1 MVNLQVNIQEHPCES
16 NMFQG
21 SCRMVWVMFV
31 PPGCPKPV
39 SELDLNTSEDFEHV
53 SFGKVTAP
61 GVMCCI
67 VRDVWTV
74 CRR

>member
-1 MVNLQVNIQEHPCES
+1 
-16 NMFQG
+16 
-21 SCRMVWVMFV
+21 MVWVMFV

>member
-1 MVNLQVNIQEHPCES
+1 
-16 NMFQG
+16 
-21 SCRMVWVMFV
+21 
-31 PPGCPKPV
+31 
-39 SELDLNTSEDFEHV
+39 V